1 VAQAVFVW
9 NMKSV
14 NVRYCLS
21 WLCWKSFFL
30 LFTFFFFTNVY
41 FIRHSP
47 VPTALASLAVL
58 GMLALLHRRKSPA
71 LLAFMYY
78 MMLAVILYVVV
89 FGEVIKTDSVFLVM
103 GPDGVTGIFYALSAL
118 YFACIILTP
127 EKVPLNALDYIL
139 IAFIS
144 SLALMSEGHAE
155 LFELKQIAM
164 KAVLLGLGL
173 NLVYS
178 RISRNRDYVL
188 FLLVLICLEAL
199 ALAVITGPL
208 FR

>member
-1 VAQAVFVW
+1 
-9 NMKSV
+9 M
-14 NVRYCLS
+14 
-21 WLCWKSFFL
+21 
-30 LFTFFFFTNVY
+30 
-41 FIRHSP
+41 
-47 VPTALASLAVL
+47 
-58 GMLALLHRRKSPA
+58 
-71 LLAFMYY
+71 
-78 MMLAVILYVVV
+78 
-89 FGEVIKTDSVFLVM
+89 
-103 GPDGVTGIFYALSAL
+103 
-118 YFACIILTP
+118 
-127 EKVPLNALDYIL
+127 PLNALDYIL

-173 NLVYS
+173 NLIYS